1 MCRYQKINSRHRNL
15 AKRGLI
21 LKKILI
27 LIITLTVLS
36 CSSKNRKSS
45 TLNILNWAEYIDEKL
60 LIQFERENNIKINY
74 ECFNNNEEM
83 MAKFNNTKGYYDIIV
98 PSEYLV
104 GELANTNKI
113 EVLDHSKLPNV
124 KSNLLEEFQN
134 LEYDPGNIYS
144 VPIFWGLMGILYNK
158 TKVDIKDMNG
168 FDILFNEKYRK
179 EIAMLDSPKENIG
192 VALKKLGYSFNEHN
206 ISIIKKA
213 EELLKK
219 QAPLIVG
226 YFSDIAAK
234 SLMLNYEASIQ
245 LTWSG
250 EALDAMLKDP
260 NLDFYVP
267 ENTNLWIDVI
277 VIPSDAPN
285 KELAYKFINFLYE
298 NEISYAN
305 FEATK
310 YNSPNKNT
318 FSRLK
323 EEAKNNSEIK
333 LFLEEK
339 FVPKNIS
346 KYEVFKAIPKIVKEE
361 QMRIYVNLSS

>member
-1 MCRYQKINSRHRNL
+1 M
-15 AKRGLI
+15 
-21 LKKILI
+21 LKKILVSIII
-27 LIITLTVLS
+27 LIVIS
-36 CSSKNRKSS
+36 CSSKKTQS

-60 LIQFERENNIKINY
+60 LAQFERENNVKINY

-104 GELANTNKI
+104 GELASTKKI
-113 EVLDHSKLPNV
+113 EMLDHSKLPNV
-124 KSNLLEEFQN
+124 KSNLLDELQT
-134 LEYDPGNIYS
+134 LEYDPDNTYS
-144 VPIFWGLMGILYNK
+144 IPLFWGVMGILYNK
-158 TKVDIKDMNG
+158 TKVDIKDMNE
-168 FDILFNEKYRK
+168 FDILFNEKYKK

-206 ISIIKKA
+206 ISILKKA

-219 QAPLIVG
+219 QAPLVIG

-234 SLMLNYEASIQ
+234 SLVLNGEASIQ

-267 ENTNLWIDVI
+267 QNTNIWIDVM

-298 NEISYAN
+298 NEASYAN
-305 FEATK
+305 FEETR
-310 YNSPNKNT
+310 YNSPNKNV
-318 FSRLK
+318 FSQLK
-323 EEAKNNSEIK
+323 EEAKNNPEIN
-333 LFLEEK
+333 LYLEEK
-339 FVPKNIS
+339 FVPKDFS
-346 KYEVFKAIPKIVKEE
+346 KYEVFKTIPKKVKEE
-361 QMRIYVNLSS
+361 QMRIYIELSS

>member
-1 MCRYQKINSRHRNL
+1 M
-15 AKRGLI
+15 
-21 LKKILI
+21 KKILVSIII
-27 LIITLTVLS
+27 LIVIS
-36 CSSKNRKSS
+36 CSSKKTQS

-60 LIQFERENNIKINY
+60 LAQFERENNVKINY

-104 GELANTNKI
+104 GELASTKKI
-113 EVLDHSKLPNV
+113 EMLDHSKLPNV
-124 KSNLLEEFQN
+124 KSNLLDELQT
-134 LEYDPGNIYS
+134 LEYDPDNTYS
-144 VPIFWGLMGILYNK
+144 IPLFWGVMGILYNK
-158 TKVDIKDMNG
+158 TKVDIKDMNE
-168 FDILFNEKYRK
+168 FDILFNEKYKK

-206 ISIIKKA
+206 ISILKKA

-219 QAPLIVG
+219 QAPLVIG

-234 SLMLNYEASIQ
+234 SLVLNGEASIQ

-267 ENTNLWIDVI
+267 QNTNIWIDVM

-298 NEISYAN
+298 NEASYAN
-305 FEATK
+305 FEETR
-310 YNSPNKNT
+310 YNSPNKNV
-318 FSRLK
+318 FSQLK
-323 EEAKNNSEIK
+323 EEAKNNPEIN
-333 LFLEEK
+333 LYLEEK
-339 FVPKNIS
+339 FVPKDFS
-346 KYEVFKAIPKIVKEE
+346 KYEVFKTIPKKVKEE
-361 QMRIYVNLSS
+361 QMRIYIELSS